1 MSSCRIYA
9 SASSQCVAE
18 MICVHPCGRWC
29 DCVEIFGVNLNILVD
44 IENYVEKPEAQL
56 SAGCGAIAGLNE
68 LTLGILQHPAV
79 RLP

>member
-9 SASSQCVAE
+9 SASPQCVAK

-44 IENYVEKPEAQL
+44 VENYVEKLEAQL
-56 SAGCGAIAGLNE
+56 SAGCGAIAGLSE
-68 LTLGILQHPAV
+68 LVLGILQYPAV